1 MNKTIVKFDDIEIEE
16 YEFHQHKSPISI
28 NDIDVNEIVVSNKFL
43 SSKQD
48 FKYFLGYKDNK
59 KIKLLCIFFPE
70 MNINERYFDK
80 TKCMYLMIKDEIF
93 LDEYIK
99 IWEKASDTIKKYK

>member
-1 MNKTIVKFDDIEIEE
+1 MHI
-16 YEFHQHKSPISI
+16 
-28 NDIDVNEIVVSNKFL
+28 
-43 SSKQD
+43 
-48 FKYFLGYKDNK
+48 
-59 KIKLLCIFFPE
+59 FPE

-99 IWEKASDTIKKYK
+99 IWEKASDIIKKYK